1 MKKIL
6 LLAIPM
12 CLLATTSHANGGV
25 IYFRGALVKAPCE
38 ADANDLAVYAANSRA
53 YQAARKVPSEPSCA
67 GMDNTQFVSKA
78 RVVSEDGTADVISVA
93 YN

>member
-1 MKKIL
+1 MKKFL

-12 CLLATTSHANGGV
+12 CLTATATYANGGV
-25 IYFRGALVKAPCE
+25 IHFRGALVKAPCE
-38 ADANDLAVYAANSRA
+38 TNASDLAYYAANNRA
-53 YQAARKVPSEPSCA
+53 YLAARKVQSGPSCA